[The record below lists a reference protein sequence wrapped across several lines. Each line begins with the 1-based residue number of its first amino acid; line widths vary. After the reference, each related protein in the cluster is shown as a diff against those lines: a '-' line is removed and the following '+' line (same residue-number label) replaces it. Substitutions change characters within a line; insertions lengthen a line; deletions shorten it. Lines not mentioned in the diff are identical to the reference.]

1 MFWKTGEDW
10 DNKNENISRCAIRDT
25 ASSIATFFTQYSR
38 IMEDLDVQ
46 AFQTSVSKTDV
57 EKILRRIQAHRGVVA
72 LMLANRDGL
81 VLRSNVDITTT
92 KLYAVQYQKL
102 IKMAHSAVRE
112 LDPENELRFIRVR
125 NKQHEIMVAPTEDLI
140 LIVVQR
146 IENEPQG
153 VQDTIPY

>member
-1 MFWKTGEDW
+1 
-10 DNKNENISRCAIRDT
+10 
-25 ASSIATFFTQYSR
+25 
-38 IMEDLDVQ
+38 MEDLDVQ

-57 EKILRRIQAHRGVVA
+57 EKILRRIQVHRGVVA

-146 IENEPQG
+146 IENEPQS
-153 VQDTIPY
+153 VQDTIPYWSR

>member
-1 MFWKTGEDW
+1 MLRYKWHGIF
-10 DNKNENISRCAIRDT
+10 NCNF
-25 ASSIATFFTQYSR
+25 FFTQYSR

-153 VQDTIPY
+153 VQDTIPYWSR

>member
-1 MFWKTGEDW
+1 
-10 DNKNENISRCAIRDT
+10 
-25 ASSIATFFTQYSR
+25 
-38 IMEDLDVQ
+38 MEDLDVQ

-153 VQDTIPY
+153 VQDTIPFWSR

>member
-1 MFWKTGEDW
+1 
-10 DNKNENISRCAIRDT
+10 
-25 ASSIATFFTQYSR
+25 
-38 IMEDLDVQ
+38 MEDLDVQ

-153 VQDTIPY
+153 VQDTKPY

>member
-1 MFWKTGEDW
+1 
-10 DNKNENISRCAIRDT
+10 
-25 ASSIATFFTQYSR
+25 
-38 IMEDLDVQ
+38 MEDLDVQ

-153 VQDTIPY
+153 VQDTIPYWSR

>member
-1 MFWKTGEDW
+1 MD
-10 DNKNENISRCAIRDT
+10 
-25 ASSIATFFTQYSR
+25 
-38 IMEDLDVQ
+38 DLDIQ
-46 AFQTSVSKTDV
+46 AFHASVSRTDV
-57 EKILRRIQAHRGVVA
+57 EKVLRRIQTHRGVVA
-72 LMLANRDGL
+72 LMVTNRDGL

-102 IKMAHSAVRE
+102 INMAHSAVRE

-125 NKQHEIMVAPTEDLI
+125 NKQHEIMVAPTDELI

-146 IENEPQG
+146 IEKEPHG

>member
-1 MFWKTGEDW
+1 
-10 DNKNENISRCAIRDT
+10 
-25 ASSIATFFTQYSR
+25 
-38 IMEDLDVQ
+38 MEDLDVQ
-46 AFQTSVSKTDV
+46 TFQTSVSKTDV

-153 VQDTIPY
+153 VQDTIPYWSR

>member
-1 MFWKTGEDW
+1 
-10 DNKNENISRCAIRDT
+10 
-25 ASSIATFFTQYSR
+25 
-38 IMEDLDVQ
+38 MEDLDVQ

-72 LMLANRDGL
+72 LMVTNRDGHI
-81 VLRSNVDITTT
+81 LRSNVDINTT

-112 LDPENELRFIRVR
+112 LDPENELCFIRVR

-153 VQDTIPY
+153 VQDTMPYWLR

>member
-1 MFWKTGEDW
+1 
-10 DNKNENISRCAIRDT
+10 
-25 ASSIATFFTQYSR
+25 
-38 IMEDLDVQ
+38 MEDLDVQ
-46 AFQTSVSKTDV
+46 TFQTSVSKTDV

-72 LMLANRDGL
+72 LMLTNRDGL

-153 VQDTIPY
+153 VQDTIPYWSR